1 MIKFK
6 LMRNIQPLFLGLLL
20 VLSSCQQQKTS
31 LFDQYFTQGSMR
43 IDYFH
48 SGDANSEVV
57 KIDQIYSYDLWA
69 GSLTNLIDELN
80 YGAYYYKIYNQSQGE
95 LIYSKGFDSYFK
107 EYQLSKPAME
117 GQVKEFHESAI
128 LPFPKSAIIFAI
140 EKRSPTGI
148 MEEVFRVAIDPD
160 IAQEIPT
167 DPEVRIYTSLNNGS
181 PNTKADIAIIGEGY
195 TSDEVQKFQNDL
207 KRFTEVFF
215 NAEPCKSN
223 KHKFNIRGVLKPS
236 EDSGIDEPRAGI
248 YKNTSLSASFNTMG
262 SERYVL
268 TEDNLSLRNIA
279 GHVPYDA
286 LYIMVNHSRY
296 GGGGIYNFYCVYTS
310 DNIDSDYLMVH
321 EFGHS
326 FFGLA
331 DEYYTS
337 STAYSDFYPTEY
349 EPNEP
354 NITAMKDPDNI
365 KWKHLISDNIEI
377 PTPWLKARFDSI
389 DIEWQKQRAD
399 MNAAIA
405 ALQKNGAS
413 EDEVAKAKANYDVK
427 SAERN
432 SEVQQY
438 LESSKFAGKVGA
450 FEGAGYAST
459 GLYRPSLN
467 CIMFSR
473 TNYFCPVCQDAMLKV
488 INSYSD

>member
-1 MIKFK
+1 MK
-6 LMRNIQPLFLGLLL
+6 NILSLFVGSILFLL
-20 VLSSCQQQKTS
+20 SCQQQKPTPY
-31 LFDQYFTQGSMR
+31 DMYFTQGSMR

-48 SGDANSEVV
+48 TGDAKSEVIE
-57 KIDQIYSYDLWA
+57 IDQIYSYDIWP

-80 YGAYYYKIYNQSQGE
+80 YGTYYYKIYNPDNGE

-107 EYQLSKPAME
+107 EYQLSQPAIA
-117 GQVKEFHESAI
+117 GQAKQFHESAI
-128 LPFPKSAIIFAI
+128 IPFPKSPIIFAL
-140 EKRSPTGI
+140 EKRSSSGQ
-148 MEEVFRVAIDPD
+148 MEEVFRKAIDPAFAHKKPAD
-160 IAQEIPT
+160 S
-167 DPEVRIYTSLNNGS
+167 EVKVYTSLDNGN
-181 PNTKADIAIIGEGY
+181 PNYKADIAIIAEGY
-195 TSDEVQKFQNDL
+195 TSDENQKFQDDL

-215 NAEPCKSN
+215 KAEPCRSN
-223 KHKFNIRGVLKPS
+223 KQKFNIRGVFKAS

-248 YKNTSLSASFNTMG
+248 DKNTVVNASFNTMG

-268 TEDNLSLRNIA
+268 TEDNKSLRDIA
-279 GHVPYDA
+279 GHAPYDA

-337 STAYSDFYPTEY
+337 STAYSDFYPTDY

-354 NITAMKDPDNI
+354 NITAMKDTGNI
-365 KWKHLISDNIEI
+365 KWKHLISSGIEI
-377 PTPWLKARFDSI
+377 PTPWRKTEFDSI
-389 DIEWQKQRAD
+389 DIEWQKRRAEL
-399 MNAAIA
+399 NANIA
-405 ALQKNGAS
+405 LLQKNGAGK
-413 EDEVAKAKANYDVK
+413 DEIAMAKADYDAK
-427 SAERN
+427 STQRN
-432 SEVQQY
+432 KEVQEY
-438 LESSKFAGKVGA
+438 LENSKFAGKVGA

-459 GLYRPSLN
+459 GLYRPSIN

-473 TNYFCPVCQDAMLKV
+473 TDYFCPVCQEAMLKV
-488 INSYSD
+488 INTYSE